1 MKTILELLSYA
12 CFFGSIIVAIFSPQY
27 GLYGMAAAIYLLLAS
42 KE

>member
-1 MKTILELLSYA
+1 MKTILELLSYSF
-12 CFFGSIIVAIFSPQY
+12 FFGSIVVAIFSPHY